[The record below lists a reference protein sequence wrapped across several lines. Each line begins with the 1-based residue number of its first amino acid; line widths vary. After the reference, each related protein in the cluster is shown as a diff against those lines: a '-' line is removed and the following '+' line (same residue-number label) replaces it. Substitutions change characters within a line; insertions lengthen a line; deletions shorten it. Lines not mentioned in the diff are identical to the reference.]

1 MQSHSQSDQA
11 GPVTGTL
18 PRHDVTT
25 EQISLAPAAPPRRLR
40 LPGGWTLFTLLIAAL
55 VALPVLVVLSRVTAE
70 TGGVWAHLAGTVLGD
85 YVGNTLMLMLGV
97 GLVVLIVGVGTAWL
111 VTMHAFPGRGSLEWA
126 LLLPLAVPAYV
137 MGYVYTDLLQFAGPV
152 QTALRQAFGWTAQDY
167 WFPPI
172 RSVGGAVFVMGFV
185 LYPYVYM
192 LARAAF
198 LAQSL
203 CVLEVGRTLGR
214 GPWGCFFEIAL
225 PLARPAIAAGLALA
239 LMETIADFGTVSYF
253 AVNTFTTG
261 IYRTWFGMGAP
272 VAAAQLA
279 AVMLILVALL
289 AALERWS
296 RGRSRY
302 HHTTGRYR
310 RLAPRKLRPVRAG
323 FALLACSAPILIGF
337 VIPALDLLRMA
348 VAVGDPAWGP
358 RFFRFGA
365 NSFVLA
371 GLTAAIAVGL
381 ALLLAYGVRLRPTR
395 PVRGAVR
402 VAALG
407 YAVPGSVIAV
417 GILLPFATLDN
428 AIDAAMRGWF
438 GLSTGLLLTGT
449 IAGLVYA
456 YLVRFLA
463 VSYNTVE
470 AALGKIGPNM
480 DRASRTLGQTATGT
494 LLRIHAPLMR
504 GGLLTAG
511 LLVFVDVLKELPA
524 TMILRPFNF
533 DTLAIRAHRLAADE
547 RLAEAATA
555 ALTIVLVGII
565 PVILLSRAIA
575 RSRPGHVVA
584 METGTPL
591 P

>member
-1 MQSHSQSDQA
+1 M
-11 GPVTGTL
+11 
-18 PRHDVTT
+18 TT
-25 EQISLAPAAPPRRLR
+25 DPIRLDIPAPSARLR
-40 LPGGWTLFTLLIAAL
+40 RPAGWTVFTVAVAAL
-55 VALPVLVVLSRVTAE
+55 VALPVLVVLSRVTAN
-70 TGGVWAHLAGTVLGD
+70 TDGVWGHLASTVLGD
-85 YVGNTLMLMLGV
+85 YVANTLLLMLGV
-97 GLVVLIVGVGTAWL
+97 GLVVLVVGTGTAWL
-111 VTMHAFPGRGSLEWA
+111 VTMHDFPGRGVLEWA

-137 MGYVYTDLLQFAGPV
+137 MAYVYTDLLQFAGPV
-152 QTALRQAFGWTAQDY
+152 QTALRDIFGWTAQDY
-167 WFPPI
+167 WFPAI

-192 LARAAF
+192 LARSAF

-214 GPWGCFFEIAL
+214 GPWGCFLEIAL

-279 AVMLILVALL
+279 AVMLVFVAILV
-289 AALERWS
+289 ALERWS

-310 RLAPRKLRPVRAG
+310 RLAPRRLPPLRAG
-323 FALLACSAPILIGF
+323 LATLACATPVVIGF
-337 VIPALDLLRMA
+337 IIPAADLARMA
-348 VAVGDPAWGP
+348 ITVGDPWWGP
-358 RFFRFGA
+358 RFFRFGI
-365 NSFVLA
+365 NSFILA

-381 ALLLAYGVRLRPTR
+381 ALLLAYGVRLHPTR
-395 PVRGAVR
+395 PARGAVR

-417 GILLPFATLDN
+417 GILLPFAALDN

-438 GLSTGLLLTGT
+438 GVSTGLVLTGT
-449 IAGLVYA
+449 IAGLTYA

-470 AALGKIGPNM
+470 AALGKIGPNL

-494 LLRIHAPLMR
+494 LVRIHAPLMR
-504 GGLLTAG
+504 GGLMTAG

-547 RLAEAATA
+547 RLAEAATS
-555 ALTIVLVGII
+555 ALAIVLVGII
-565 PVILLSRAIA
+565 PVVLLSRAIA
-575 RSRPGHVVA
+575 RSRPGHVVT
-584 METGTPL
+584 MESDPPL